1 MTPRRTTA
9 GKAHAAGVAGALAPI
24 ALWLIAYWSG
34 ETQGPPGQAVV
45 EAAGV
50 LAVSAV
56 AGAAAW
62 IGAYLKRNYPKG

>member
-1 MTPRRTTA
+1 MKKQTA
-9 GKAHAAGVAGALAPI
+9 GKAHSAGAMGALAPI
-24 ALWLIAYWSG
+24 VLWLIATWSG
-34 ETQGPPGQAVV
+34 ETQGPPGQAVQ

-56 AGAAAW
+56 TGAAAW